1 MHKNVILRRII
12 IGLLIAVLFIIAS
25 ISVYSM
31 HRNKC
36 MQKNDLLVSFE
47 SLTPIE
53 EENYTLGDVAYKD
66 CVYSEKIGR
75 VIFSF
80 YKDGSK
86 RMVVKDSKNGYIR
99 EYIGNVLLNEFDYRK
114 EDFFA
119 EIKSYLN
126 PRVWFGGCRNIVTEF
141 NQKQVRSEQECITI
155 NELIEK
161 GEIDLIKQNKK
172 NKIVISNS
180 GKYYVN

>member
-1 MHKNVILRRII
+1 MNKNVILRRII
-12 IGLLIAVLFIIAS
+12 KGLLIAVLIIIAS

-47 SLTPIE
+47 SLTPID
-53 EENYTLGDVAYKD
+53 EENYTLGDIDYKD

-75 VIFSF
+75 IIFSF
-80 YKDGSK
+80 HKDGSK
-86 RMVVKDSKNGYIR
+86 RMTLMDSKNGYIR

-114 EDFFA
+114 EDLLA

-126 PRVWFGGCRNIVTEF
+126 PRVWFGGCRNIVKEF
-141 NQKQVRSEQECITI
+141 NQKRVRSEQECISI
-155 NELIEK
+155 NELLDK
-161 GEIDLIKQNKK
+161 GEIDVIKQNKK
-172 NKIVISNS
+172 NKIVISKS